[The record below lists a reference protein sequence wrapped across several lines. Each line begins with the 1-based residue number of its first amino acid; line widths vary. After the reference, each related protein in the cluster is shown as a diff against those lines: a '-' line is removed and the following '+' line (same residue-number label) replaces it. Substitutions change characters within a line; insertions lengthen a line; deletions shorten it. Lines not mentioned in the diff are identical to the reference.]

1 MKLRSNHRL
10 SACCRLAGASI
21 KTKEVIGRTSCD
33 VELFNFEP
41 KVTDRV
47 DAVDEVGA
55 SE

>member
-1 MKLRSNHRL
+1 MWNQR
-10 SACCRLAGASI
+10 
-21 KTKEVIGRTSCD
+21 EVMWS
-33 VELFNFEP
+33 VEP

>member
-1 MKLRSNHRL
+1 ML
-10 SACCRLAGASI
+10 STCRC
-21 KTKEVIGRTSCD
+21 KRKYKVMWN
-33 VELFNFEP
+33 VEP

>member
-1 MKLRSNHRL
+1 MCNLEFGLRSWLFPKGGKQLVAQR
-10 SACCRLAGASI
+10 AI
-21 KTKEVIGRTSCD
+21 I
-33 VELFNFEP
+33 ELFNVEP